1 MQEHTNTHHAPRPF
15 INKTWADGGVEKR
28 GNHGACGIFNIE
40 VGQEYYFFF
49 FSATRS
55 RHFGICVWLLMP
67 INYIIFNTHVSLGI
81 V

>member
-1 MQEHTNTHHAPRPF
+1 MQEHTNAHHAPRPF

-49 FSATRS
+49 SLLLAAATLVFV
-55 RHFGICVWLLMP
+55 FG
-67 INYIIFNTHVSLGI
+67 F
-81 V
+81 